1 MKQFDTSRI
10 DDSEFEELIREFTL
24 NNDSSS
30 ANEALEIGM
39 EYSANNEVKIDK
51 AKEAEMLA
59 KLKNSTSGKGLGMA
73 GQIFSVVALLGIGL
87 ASFYLINNNTKT
99 KEEFGNNITI
109 NKRSNTL
116 SAEPLQ
122 NEIAIDNNV
131 FDMDLQEV
139 VKEKTVTKTV
149 SGKTTK
155 TTERKPIVVKEEP
168 VTKEEE
174 EELTEV
180 KTITKEDNKSSLVEK
195 VKDKVTEKVKKKT
208 SGGIAVYG
216 GESGSGV
223 VPNSIARGRNS
234 ASFGNPR
241 ANRWEKFEGD
251 YVCSNSKLAVKFKGK
266 DKVLIGKS
274 RNFNKIIIG
283 GIKTNGT
290 AVPFDLRND
299 LNIRFTYENDTINGF
314 VYTEGIKE
322 YVFVK
327 KEAK

>member
-10 DDSEFEELIREFTL
+10 NDSEFEELIREFTL

-30 ANEALEIGM
+30 ANEALELGM
-39 EYSANNEVKIDK
+39 EYSASNKVKIDK

-122 NEIAIDNNV
+122 NTIAVDNNV
-131 FDMDLQEV
+131 INMDLQEV
-139 VKEKTVTKTV
+139 VKEKIVTKPV
-149 SGKTTK
+149 SRKRTK
-155 TTERKPIVVKEEP
+155 TTVSNPVVVKDETVIE
-168 VTKEEE
+168 VK

-180 KTITKEDNKSSLVEK
+180 ETVTKEDNNTTLVEK

-216 GESGSGV
+216 GESGSGI
-223 VPNSIARGRNS
+223 VPNGIARGQKS
-234 ASFGNPR
+234 PSFGTPKS
-241 ANRWEKFEGD
+241 NRWEKFEGD

-283 GIKTNGT
+283 GIKTNGK